1 MTKYEI
7 LAEQY
12 VNLVVEHK
20 QLKDELLEKNEAYRN
35 LDELYCEE
43 SVYSSRIE
51 NVLFHLGATE
61 DDLLALDNG
70 EITELEM
77 IEIVK
82 KNLAICQKD

>member
-7 LAEQY
+7 IAEQY
-12 VNLVVEHK
+12 LNLVVEH
-20 QLKDELLEKNEAYRN
+20 QRLKNELSEKDEAYRN

-43 SVYSSRIE
+43 SVYSSRME

-70 EITELEM
+70 EMTELEM

-82 KNLAICQKD
+82 GHMKC